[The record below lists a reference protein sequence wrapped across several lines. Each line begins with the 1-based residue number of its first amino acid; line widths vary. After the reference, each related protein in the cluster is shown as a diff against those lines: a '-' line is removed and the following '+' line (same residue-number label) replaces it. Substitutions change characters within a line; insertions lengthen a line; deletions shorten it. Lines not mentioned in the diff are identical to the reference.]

1 MPFGTDIVGPQR
13 PVTEWPPPLRPGT
26 RRRTSTIDTH
36 PQNPHT
42 GDVQLRARDVQSN
55 SSGNHDVLDDVVV
68 LARLTDRV
76 IDEISGD
83 DPRLG
88 RLRGAHGWGGRVSV
102 RSSGIYSE
110 ATLLARPLSTYCST
124 TGWVRRW

>member
-1 MPFGTDIVGPQR
+1 MPFVTDIVGPQR

-36 PQNPHT
+36 PQDPHT
-42 GDVQLRARDVQSN
+42 ADVQLRARDIRSN

-68 LARLTDRV
+68 VARLTDRV
-76 IDEISGD
+76 IAEISCD

-88 RLRGAHGWGGRVSV
+88 RLRGGARVGGAGFRAIV
-102 RSSGIYSE
+102 RD
-110 ATLLARPLSTYCST
+110 LLGSDAAGSPALYLLLDD
-124 TGWVRRW
+124 WVARRW